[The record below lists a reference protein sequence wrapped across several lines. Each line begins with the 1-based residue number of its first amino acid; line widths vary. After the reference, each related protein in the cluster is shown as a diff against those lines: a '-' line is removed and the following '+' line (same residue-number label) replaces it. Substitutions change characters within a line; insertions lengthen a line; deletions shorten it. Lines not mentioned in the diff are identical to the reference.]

1 MRTSNIGALVPLL
14 LLTVALL
21 EWSLISLLFLIAF
34 LVVQYNISREGQNLR
49 REEILWFFVILLATL
64 AILAETGFYVACSLK
79 TEEWSTARLSWAK
92 VIGVARF
99 NPWKG
104 TYFIY
109 VTLAT
114 QLAVVLV
121 VAIAVWVD
129 ERNHLSLRE
138 SSWRNIL
145 LPIFCFGNGTQLRN
159 ISILLPSLQLLVGA
173 SHPSWVS
180 FPLFM
185 CSCIGLLHWCL
196 KTNMCDLS
204 WCRRLILSYTA
215 LNILLLYS
223 YQLPIHFP
231 SRISTAAEYM
241 GLYKAS
247 KDMGWPEIIYGV
259 SLLTFYI
266 LLCSV
271 IHDLEELESVRFSL
285 ARTSSV
291 TCNEYISPLSNNN
304 MTQHLLS
311 SQQSIS
317 HFHSISIPIWSE
329 EVTKGVIFQ
338 HIVINFFTYGFLV
351 SLLAL
356 ALWSFNYSSF
366 CAFVLIIYIGY
377 ILYTF
382 PSISSFR
389 RLNVILLSFILLWA
403 LCTYAFNATFIV
415 SRKDIKKDTKIWDTI
430 GLCHY
435 SIPGLF
441 IFAQFFLGTL
451 VAVGIFV
458 NNCIWSLKNDNLR
471 SCKDE
476 CNMEGQHEKKVLI
489 FAIAAWCFRK
499 SSRSISLFLI
509 FILGVKPGL
518 LHALYMVFFLI
529 YLMRSTVGRRTRKL
543 LVLLCEVH
551 FALLYLLQLALISE
565 ALDCKGD
572 SIRSILFQLG
582 VSNHA
587 SLWEFLSIAVL
598 LCFSAIQ
605 DHGIEALHS
614 FSAILKCSPQ
624 SPFGFGFM
632 KDGFSK
638 SVLWTICSSQNLTYS
653 DPDNTLQVN
662 WITKYLLSIG
672 QRCRETYHSCGTY
685 IACLTI
691 LVTVY
696 LVDPNY
702 ISFGYL
708 FFLLVWIVGRQLV
721 EKTRKRLWLPL
732 LIYAM
737 LVFILT
743 YVLSS
748 FPSLQMWLSRKI
760 SLYPYTGLKPGDSL
774 FKNIWESLAILVVMQ
789 LYRYE
794 RTQTKAESLYEEIDE
809 SVHSDNGFL
818 GFVKRFLI
826 WHSGKILSVAVFYAS
841 ISPVSLFGFG
851 YLITLVFVTNFPKTS
866 HFPAKLYSSCTGV
879 LVACEYLFQILGS
892 QFQMFPGQKHADFSA
907 WLGFQVFEKGFCGIE
922 SGLRSKTLVLMVC
935 TLQYNVFQWLDRM
948 PSTLINTEKWAEPCH
963 LFISPQNKGQREF
976 PQEKAPLMERPKPFY
991 QDRRYLDGDSVNI
1004 YSNTNKVCQ
1013 TLPTQSC
1020 SLFSTGM
1027 VSGSMAA
1034 NFETGL
1040 PGHISHT
1047 FWGRTKE
1054 SCKSNKKRFLALKRE
1069 RYETQLRTLKFYAK
1083 FWAENVFNLFGLE
1096 ISMLTLLLASFTV
1109 LNSISLLYVLVLGLC
1124 ILLSR
1129 RTLHFLWPVF
1139 FFLFS
1144 CILLL
1149 EYLALGNTFPPWSR
1163 NDTRKVRCHDCWN
1176 SSKLHYNYCTKC
1188 WLGVAVDDRQM
1199 LVTYFMVFFVA
1210 SFKLR
1215 GNLSAGYFESDSYHQ
1230 LDSQRLDRLVWKDIS
1245 FERKGLWT
1253 WIDNFRLFFYHHL
1266 LDVVLMLV
1274 LITGTLEY
1282 DILHLG
1288 YLGFAMV
1295 SFRMRHTIMKKQN
1308 RIFNLLR
1315 LYNFT
1320 LVVLS
1325 LAFQAPFFGDVEKGT
1340 CSMPDVLY
1348 GVAGFY
1354 KYDYGFRITSR
1365 SALVDIIIFC
1375 LVGLQS
1381 YIFRSKAFDQ
1391 VLNYLEAEQIDAIL
1405 HAQEKRAAWK
1415 TAQLQ
1420 HIREIEDR
1428 KQKRH
1433 LQVEKMKAEMSHFQN
1448 QLGMFNSPR
1457 NYSHSCLTHDVNN
1470 QERKISQLD
1479 STAIMQKDSEQWQDI
1494 PTEQKL
1500 IKQLQHEGS
1509 PYSYDNDQG
1518 NASISRIRQILHF
1531 PKLSYRNGI
1540 SPPCSVNSE
1549 GSKDILSNPLKYS
1562 SGSEI
1567 TELEEPTV
1575 DMTPKPESLR
1585 GVILKRGKEQEK
1597 NRLTSA
1603 VQLIG
1608 HGVAQVH
1615 SLGNQAVANIVSFLN
1630 IEQNDLES
1638 NEPSSSK
1645 ERENDSVDNANAIE
1659 NSGSEHLEETFSMHS
1674 SGESLVSNEERQW
1687 FSKLSCY
1694 CWSKIRS
1701 NTDAICYSCF
1711 VLVFLWNFSLL
1722 TIIYLAVLFLYA
1734 LLVNP
1739 GPSYFF
1745 WIAMLIY
1752 TELIILI
1759 QYIYQ
1764 ISVHHCG
1771 PKIDSHL
1778 RWEIGFPSVLTSS
1791 FVIAVLPLFIVYLST
1806 LLQSSIK
1813 VRDGEWMSFTEN
1825 VFLGKRMPYQEII
1838 YERMHWKEKLGT
1850 FLLSVLNALK
1860 MIGRDLQR
1868 YWKSLTHGSEA
1879 PPHFVQVSMSVTTW
1893 PEDGIHPERIESGI
1907 NRLLDAC
1914 HKKWCK
1920 QKSPFAGHSVSR
1932 LRVESIESS
1941 PEDPNIALAV
1951 FEVIYASPLTICP
1964 AGAHYT
1970 ALTPAADV
1978 AYELHRAKEFALLEE
1993 VGFPYPIVSVIAGGK
2008 REIDLYA
2015 YIFCADLVAFF
2026 LVAIFYQS
2034 MIKHNSQFLDVY
2046 QVEDQFP
2053 KEFVFVLMILFFL
2066 IVVDRIIYLC
2076 SFALGKVIY
2085 YFFILVL
2092 FTYSVT
2098 EYAWNMESKSQYNGV
2113 FALRAFYFTKAVSL
2127 SLQALQIKF
2136 GLPHKRTL
2144 YGQFLTS
2151 SVTNVNYLGFRIY
2164 RALPFL
2170 YEIRC
2175 VLDWSCTATSLT
2187 MYDWLKLEDIYAS
2200 LYLVKCDITLSREKH
2215 QLGEKQSKARKFCS
2229 GICLFLVLIC
2239 VIWAPMLMY
2248 SSGNPTNIANP
2259 IKDVSAQIDIKT
2271 GGGRLALYQN
2281 SLCHC
2286 LSWEDLLVAGYNL
2299 DPHGYLKT
2307 YNTKDIQ
2314 LICCQAD
2321 ANTYWLVPPSTV
2333 KSFMKSV
2340 YEGFDI
2346 MFSWEFTRERPKGK
2360 EVVKYNPTEPV
2371 NSSGLLDVL
2380 NGTSN
2385 AVKVFNLYPRYLRVT
2400 GSGEVHKLEQTEDV
2414 VSGVSGAL
2422 IMNQGAQL
2430 WWSFHHDNISGDEGC
2445 GSLRGPI
2452 AIVVSEET
2460 PQGFIGDTLSKFSIW
2475 SLYITFVLAVGRFI
2489 RLQCSDL
2496 RMRIPYENFPSCDRL
2511 IAICEDIYAARAE
2524 GELKLE
2530 ELLFGTLVNI
2540 YRSPHILLEYTK
2552 EE

>member
-1 MRTSNIGALVPLL
+1 MRASNIGGLVPLL

-21 EWSLISLLFLIAF
+21 DWSLISQLFLIAF
-34 LVVQYNISREGQNLR
+34 LIVQYNVSRQGQNSR
-49 REEILWFFVILLATL
+49 REEILFFVILLATL
-64 AILAETGFYVACSLK
+64 AVLAETGFYVACSVK
-79 TEEWSTARLSWAK
+79 TEEWSTARLWWEK
-92 VIGVARF
+92 LIGVARF

-109 VTLAT
+109 VILAT

-121 VAIAVWVD
+121 VGVAIRVD
-129 ERNHLSLRE
+129 ERNHLPLQE
-138 SSWRNIL
+138 SSWRNIIL
-145 LPIFCFGNGTQLRN
+145 SILCFGNVSQLRN
-159 ISILLPSLQLLVGA
+159 ISFFLPSLQLLVGA

-180 FPLFM
+180 LPLFM
-185 CSCIGLLHWCL
+185 CSCIGLVHWCL
-196 KTNMCDLS
+196 KSSMFDLS
-204 WCRRLILSYTA
+204 RYWRLILSYTA
-215 LNILLLYS
+215 LNILLLYA

-231 SRISTAAEYM
+231 EPISTAAEYI
-241 GLYKAS
+241 GLYKVS
-247 KDMGWPEIIYGV
+247 RDMGWPEIISGV

-266 LLCSV
+266 LLCSAL
-271 IHDLEELESVRFSL
+271 HDLEKVESVRFSL
-285 ARTSSV
+285 VRTSRV
-291 TCNEYISPLSNNN
+291 TCNEYLLSQSSNN
-304 MTQHLLS
+304 MTQHLLP

-317 HFHSISIPIWSE
+317 SPESISIPVWSE
-329 EVTKGVIFQ
+329 EVAKGVIFQ
-338 HIVINFFTYGFLV
+338 HIVINFFTYGFPV

-377 ILYTF
+377 VLCTF
-382 PSISSFR
+382 PSISSFH

-403 LCTYAFNATFIV
+403 LCTYAFNATFNV
-415 SRKDIKKDTKIWDTI
+415 WRKEIKKDTKIWDAI
-430 GLCHY
+430 GLFHY
-435 SIPGLF
+435 PIPGLF

-451 VAVGIFV
+451 VAVVIYV
-458 NNCIWSLKNDNLR
+458 SNCIWSLKNDNLR

-476 CNMEGQHEKKVLI
+476 HKMEGQQEKKVLI
-489 FAIAAWCFRK
+489 FAVVAWCFRK
-499 SSRSISLFLI
+499 SSRSISLLLI
-509 FILGVKPGL
+509 FLLGVKPGL
-518 LHALYMVFFLI
+518 LHAFYMVFFLI

-543 LVLLCEVH
+543 LVLLCELH
-551 FALLYLLQLALISE
+551 FSFLYLLQLDLFSE
-565 ALDCKGD
+565 ALDSKGD
-572 SIRSILFQLG
+572 SIRSILLHFG

-587 SLWEFLSIAVL
+587 SLWDFLSIAVL
-598 LCFSAIQ
+598 LCFSAVQ

-614 FSAILKCSPQ
+614 FSAILKCSLQ

-632 KDGFSK
+632 KDGFNK
-638 SVLWTICSSQNLTYS
+638 SVLWTICSSQNLTDS
-653 DPDNTLQVN
+653 DPHNTQQVN
-662 WITKYLLSIG
+662 WIKKYLLTIG
-672 QRCRETYHSCGTY
+672 QMFQATYRSCGTY

-696 LVDPNY
+696 LVNPNY
-702 ISFGYL
+702 IAFGYL
-708 FFLLVWIVGRQLV
+708 TFLLVWIIGRQLL

-737 LVFILT
+737 LVFIFT

-748 FPSLQMWLSRKI
+748 FPSLQMWLSRRI
-760 SLYPYTGLKPGDSL
+760 LLYPYTGLKPGASL
-774 FKNIWESLAILVVMQ
+774 FENIWESLAILVVMQ

-794 RTQTKAESLYEEIDE
+794 RTQAKAESLYEKIDE
-809 SVHSDNGFL
+809 SVQSHNGFL

-826 WHSGKILSVAVFYAS
+826 WHGGKILSVAVFYAS

-851 YLITLVFVTNFPKTS
+851 YLISLVFVTNLPKTS
-866 HFPAKLYSSCTGV
+866 HFPAKLYSSYTGI
-879 LVACEYLFQILGS
+879 LVACEYLFQMLGS
-892 QFQMFPGQKHADFSA
+892 QFQMFPGQKYGDFSA
-907 WLGFQVFEKGFCGIE
+907 WLGFQVFEKGFFGIE
-922 SGLRSKTLVLMVC
+922 LGLRSKILVLIVC
-935 TLQYNVFQWLDRM
+935 TLQYNAFQWLDRM
-948 PSTLINTEKWAEPCH
+948 PDSLINTEKWAEPCH

-976 PQEKAPLMERPKPFY
+976 SQEKAPLIEKPKPFY
-991 QDRRYLDGDSVNI
+991 QEQSDLDGFSVNI
-1004 YSNTNKVCQ
+1004 YSGTNKVGQ

-1020 SLFSTGM
+1020 SSFSTGM
-1027 VSGSMAA
+1027 VSSSMAV
-1034 NFETGL
+1034 NYQTGL
-1040 PGHISHT
+1040 PDHISQS
-1047 FWGRTKE
+1047 FLGRTKE
-1054 SCKSNKKRFLALKRE
+1054 SCKSNKKILLALKKE
-1069 RYETQLRTLKFYAK
+1069 RYETQLHTLKLYAK
-1083 FWAENVFNLFGLE
+1083 FWAGNIFNLFGLE

-1129 RTLHFLWPVF
+1129 RTLYFLWPVF
-1139 FFLFS
+1139 FMLFS

-1149 EYLALGNTFPPWSR
+1149 EYLALGNTVTTW
-1163 NDTRKVRCHDCWN
+1163 NHNNTHKLRCHDCWN
-1176 SSKLHYNYCTKC
+1176 SSKLQFSYCTKC

-1199 LVTYFMVFFVA
+1199 LVTYFMVFLVA

-1215 GNLSAGYFESDSYHQ
+1215 GNLSAGYFESDSYQQ
-1230 LDSQRLDRLVWKDIS
+1230 LDSQRLDRLVWNDIS
-1245 FERKGLWT
+1245 FERKGQWT
-1253 WIDNFRLFFYHHL
+1253 WIDNLQLFFYHHL
-1266 LDVVLMLV
+1266 LDTVLMLV

-1295 SFRMRHTIMKKQN
+1295 SFRMRLTIMKKQS

-1315 LYNFT
+1315 WYNFI
-1320 LVVLS
+1320 LIVLS
-1325 LAFQAPFFGDVEKGT
+1325 LAFQAPFFGDVEKGK

-1365 SALVDIIIFC
+1365 SASIDIIIFC

-1448 QLGMFNSPR
+1448 QLGMFHSPG
-1457 NYSHSCLTHDVNN
+1457 NYSHTGLTHDVRN

-1479 STAIMQKDSEQWQDI
+1479 STATMQKHSEQWEDV
-1494 PTEQKL
+1494 PTEPKM
-1500 IKQLQHEGS
+1500 IKQLQDEGS
-1509 PYSYDNDQG
+1509 SYSNDNNEG
-1518 NASISRIRQILHF
+1518 NASISRIRRILHL
-1531 PKLSYRNGI
+1531 PKLPHGNGI
-1540 SPPCSVNSE
+1540 SPACTVTSE
-1549 GSKDILSNPLKYS
+1549 VSKGNLSNPLKYS

-1567 TELEEPTV
+1567 TEMEDSTV
-1575 DMTPKPESLR
+1575 NMTPKPESLK
-1585 GVILKRGKEQEK
+1585 GVSLKGGEEQEK

-1608 HGVAQVH
+1608 RGVSQVH

-1645 ERENDSVDNANAIE
+1645 ERENDLPDNANSSE
-1659 NSGSEHLEETFSMHS
+1659 NSGSEHLEETYSVHS
-1674 SGESLVSNEERQW
+1674 SGESSVPNEERQW

-1722 TIIYLAVLFLYA
+1722 TMLYLAFLFLYA

-1739 GPSYFF
+1739 GPSYYF

-1764 ISVHHCG
+1764 INVHHCG
-1771 PKIDSHL
+1771 LKIDSHL
-1778 RWEIGFPSVLTSS
+1778 RWEIGFPSVVTSS
-1791 FVIAVLPLFIVYLST
+1791 FVIAILPVFIVYLFT

-1813 VRDGEWMSFTEN
+1813 ARDGEWMSFTEN

-1838 YERMHWKEKLGT
+1838 YERMHWKEKLAT

-1879 PPHFVQVSMSVTTW
+1879 PPHFVQVSMYVTTW
-1893 PEDGIHPERIESGI
+1893 PEDGIQPERIESGL
-1907 NRLLDAC
+1907 NKLLDAS
-1914 HKKWCK
+1914 HRKGCK

-1978 AYELHRAKEFALLEE
+1978 AYELQRAKEFSLLEE
-1993 VGFPYPIVSVIAGGK
+1993 IGFPYPIVSVIAGGK

-2034 MIKHNSQFLDVY
+2034 MIKNNSQFLDVY
-2046 QVEDQFP
+2046 QLEDQFP

-2085 YFFILVL
+2085 YFFSLVL

-2098 EYAWNMESKSQYNGV
+2098 EYAWNMESKSQYNGE

-2136 GLPHKRTL
+2136 GLPHKSTV

-2151 SVTNVNYLGFRIY
+2151 SVTNVNHLGFRIY

-2170 YEIRC
+2170 YEIRS

-2200 LYLVKCDITLSREKH
+2200 LYLVKCDITLSRAEH
-2215 QLGEKQSKARKFCS
+2215 QLGEKQSKPRKFCS

-2259 IKDVSAQIDIKT
+2259 IKDVSTQIDIKT
-2271 GGGRLALYQN
+2271 GGGRLTLYQN
-2281 SLCHC
+2281 SLCRC
-2286 LSWEDLLVAGYNL
+2286 LSWEDILAAGYNL
-2299 DPHGYLKT
+2299 DPDGYLKT
-2307 YNTKDIQ
+2307 YNSEDIQ

-2321 ANTYWLVPPSTV
+2321 ANTYWSVPPSTV
-2333 KSFMKSV
+2333 KSFMKFV
-2340 YEGFDI
+2340 YEEFDI
-2346 MFSWEFTRERPKGK
+2346 LFSWEFTRERPKGK
-2360 EVVKYNPTEPV
+2360 EVVKYNPTKSV

-2385 AVKVFNLYPRYLRVT
+2385 AVKVFDIYPRYLRVT
-2400 GSGEVHKLEQTEDV
+2400 GSGEVHMLEQTEDM
-2414 VSGVSGAL
+2414 VSGDL
-2422 IMNQGAQL
+2422 IMNQGAQP
-2430 WWSFHHDNISGDEGC
+2430 WWAFHHDNVSDDEGC

-2460 PQGFIGDTLSKFSIW
+2460 PQGLIGDTLSKFSIW

-2540 YRSPHILLEYTK
+2540 YRSPHILIEYTK